1 MIREIHDETKA
12 AYGSPRNFDRCGVV
26 LTLRRVLGVAGTA
39 LLGGALAWAPV
50 TAFTGEMLTVTKVAL
65 VGVALLI
72 VMKLLPRSDVNPE
85 HPPDPLDDQ
94 R

>member
-1 MIREIHDETKA
+1 VKSRLAHL
-12 AYGSPRNFDRCGVV
+12 PRLPVTESLLDLVKSMC

-50 TAFTGEMLTVTKVAL
+50 AAFTGEMLTVTKAAL

-72 VMKLLPRSDVNPE
+72 VMRILPRRD
-85 HPPDPLDDQ
+85 
-94 R
+94 